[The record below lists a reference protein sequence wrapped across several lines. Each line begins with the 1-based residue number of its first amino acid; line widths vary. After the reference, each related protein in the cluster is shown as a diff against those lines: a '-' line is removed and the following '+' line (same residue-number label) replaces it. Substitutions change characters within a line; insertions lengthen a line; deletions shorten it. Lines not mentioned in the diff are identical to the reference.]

1 MRSGTNALIMSL
13 RPRHALWLLPVFAV
27 VGVGVWAMRTHNGPR
42 VDTLHAVRRPLIQT
56 LVTSGRVVHRRQS
69 ELGSTLQ
76 STVADIV
83 VDEGDTVEADALL
96 IRLADEEARAALAE
110 AEASLAE
117 ADARLNRAQGVGRR
131 MASQSL
137 AQARIDATQAVRE
150 YERSQGL
157 YESGAISEA
166 ELQRARR
173 DRDATRS
180 RRVSASLEVAASAPT
195 GSDAQVLRAGLA
207 RAQARLRAAE
217 ARLSQTQIRAPSAGR
232 VLARHVERGEV
243 VRPGE
248 ILITFAGDGPLEI
261 VVRPDESN
269 LARLSEG
276 QLALVSPEAFPE
288 RRIRA
293 RVARIAPSVDPTRGT
308 IEIDLTIEEEEEAGD
323 VLEARDGSAAT
334 ETSAPDDAESGAPQG
349 ADSAATEDVEVAGGD
364 GASLGDSLPQ
374 PPGPAERTL
383 RPDMSVAVEVE
394 VGRNA
399 DALVLPTALV
409 RDLGTRS
416 PWVLVAE
423 NGVAVRRDVQLGL
436 EGDELVEVA
445 EGLDADDALIAPESP
460 VGPDEP
466 VRARAPRP
474 AVE

>member
-1 MRSGTNALIMSL
+1 
-13 RPRHALWLLPVFAV
+13 
-27 VGVGVWAMRTHNGPR
+27 MRTRNGPR
-42 VDTLHAVRRPLIQT
+42 VDTFHAVRRPLIQT

-76 STVADIV
+76 STVAEILV
-83 VDEGDTVEADALL
+83 EEGDTVEEDALL
-96 IRLADEEARAALAE
+96 IRLADEEAQAALAE
-110 AEASLAE
+110 AEASLSE
-117 ADARLNRAQGVGRR
+117 ADARLTGAQGVGRR

-166 ELQRARR
+166 ELLRARR

-180 RRVSASLEVAASAPT
+180 RRVSASLEVAASAPS

-217 ARLSQTQIRAPSAGR
+217 ARLNQTQIRAPSAGR
-232 VLARHVERGEV
+232 VLARHIERGEV

-308 IEIDLTIEEEEEAGD
+308 IEIDLTIEEEEGDELPAIGGTEPAEPGAAPGDVVDEAGD
-323 VLEARDGSAAT
+323 AAEAGDEAEA
-334 ETSAPDDAESGAPQG
+334 DD
-349 ADSAATEDVEVAGGD
+349 EVVGGD
-364 GASLGDSLPQ
+364 GATLEDSLPQ
-374 PPGPAERTL
+374 APGPAERTL
-383 RPDMSVAVEVE
+383 RPDMTVAVEVE
-394 VGRNA
+394 VGRST

-409 RDLGTRS
+409 RDLGTSS

-423 NGVAVRRDVQLGL
+423 NGLAVRRDVQLGL

-445 EGLDADDALIAPESP
+445 EGLDEDDAVIAPESP

-466 VRARAPRP
+466 VRPRAARP
-474 AVE
+474 AVD

>member
-1 MRSGTNALIMSL
+1 
-13 RPRHALWLLPVFAV
+13 
-27 VGVGVWAMRTHNGPR
+27 MRTRNGPR
-42 VDTLHAVRRPLIQT
+42 VDTFYAVRRPLIQT

-76 STVADIV
+76 STVAEIL

-96 IRLADEEARAALAE
+96 IRLADDEARAALAE
-110 AEASLAE
+110 AEATLSE
-117 ADARLNRAQGVGRR
+117 ADARLTGAQGVGRR
-131 MASQSL
+131 LASQSL

-248 ILITFAGDGPLEI
+248 ILVTFAGDGPLEI

-308 IEIDLTIEEEEEAGD
+308 IEIDLTIEDEEAADESQSPSDDSAQPEAGAEAD
-323 VLEARDGSAAT
+323 V
-334 ETSAPDDAESGAPQG
+334 AESDN
-349 ADSAATEDVEVAGGD
+349 ADDEVVGGD
-364 GASLGDSLPQ
+364 GASLEESIPQ
-374 PPGPAERTL
+374 APGPAERTL
-383 RPDMSVAVEVE
+383 RPDMTVAVEVE
-394 VGRNA
+394 VGRTA

-409 RDLGTRS
+409 RDLGTSS
-416 PWVLVAE
+416 PWVLVAD

-445 EGLDADDALIAPESP
+445 EGLEEDDALIAPESP
-460 VGPDEP
+460 VGPGEP
-466 VRARAPRP
+466 VRPRAARP

>member
-1 MRSGTNALIMSL
+1 MSL
-13 RPRHALWLLPVFAV
+13 RPRHALWLIPVLAAV
-27 VGVGVWAMRTHNGPR
+27 GAGAWVMRTRNGPR

-76 STVADIV
+76 STVAEILV
-83 VDEGDTVEADALL
+83 EEGDTVEADALL
-96 IRLADEEARAALAE
+96 IRLADDEARAALAE
-110 AEASLAE
+110 AEASLSE

-166 ELQRARR
+166 DLQRARR

-308 IEIDLTIEEEEEAGD
+308 IEIDLTIEEEEEADALDAGD
-323 VLEARDGSAAT
+323 VVAPSDPGATSNPSEGAESAAP
-334 ETSAPDDAESGAPQG
+334 EG
-349 ADSAATEDVEVAGGD
+349 DVVGGD
-364 GASLGDSLPQ
+364 GASLEDSLPQ

-383 RPDMSVAVEVE
+383 RPDMTVAVEVE

-409 RDLGTRS
+409 RDLGTSS

-423 NGVAVRRDVQLGL
+423 NGMAVRRDVQLGL

-445 EGLDADDALIAPESP
+445 EGLDEDDALIAPESP
-460 VGPDEP
+460 VGPDEA
-466 VRARAPRP
+466 VRPRAPRP